1 MATGSLSGRFA
12 PAVGGWPVSARAHH
26 VRAERDERHSGDQSF
41 GSRGRSAQL
50 NPDQGPHTAAG
61 YASKSISSSISAPV
75 NFIQVDGLKI
85 AHKVVGEGEPIIF
98 LARFRGTLN
107 DWDPAFVD
115 AVAKRY
121 RVILFDA
128 PGVGRSGGIVQTSV
142 TTWADQAVKFTRA
155 LGIDHSMFLGWSMG
169 GAVAQIVAVNHPT
182 IVDKLV
188 LLATGPSGNSEF
200 VPANPEFGAR
210 ARKPVYDFDDYQF
223 LFFYS
228 SETAKAACASY
239 LKRVALIEDKDIPAT
254 PESYHNMSIAMADFK
269 GNKERNYFSALKD
282 IDKPVLIANGKFDPS
297 YPLMNSYV
305 LEREIPNS
313 KLIVYP
319 DAGHGFLFQHQ
330 REFVPELLAFLA

>member
-1 MATGSLSGRFA
+1 MERQHPGSPIAHEHFTDDEREIVPLESRGGIGDRQPQATTGS
-12 PAVGGWPVSARAHH
+12 V
-26 VRAERDERHSGDQSF
+26 
-41 GSRGRSAQL
+41 
-50 NPDQGPHTAAG
+50 
-61 YASKSISSSISAPV
+61 SSISAPI

-85 AHKVVGEGEPIIF
+85 AHKVIGKGKPIIF

-115 AVAKRY
+115 AVAKSY
-121 RVILFDA
+121 QVILFDA
-128 PGVGRSGGIVQTSV
+128 PGVGRSSGITPTSV
-142 TTWADQAVKFTRA
+142 TKWADQAVQFSRTIEIEHA
-155 LGIDHSMFLGWSMG
+155 MFLGWSMG
-169 GAVAQIVAVNHPT
+169 GAVAQIIAVNHPA

-188 LLATGPSGNSEF
+188 LLATGPSGNPDF
-200 VPANPEFGAR
+200 VSGNPEFGTR

-223 LFFYS
+223 LFFYA

-239 LKRVALIEDKDIPAT
+239 LERVALIEDRDLAAT
-254 PESYHNMSIAMADFK
+254 PESYQNMTIAMADFK
-269 GNKERNYFSALKD
+269 ANKEKNYFNALKD

-319 DAGHGFLFQHQ
+319 DAGHGFLFQHH
-330 REFVPELLAFLA
+330 REFVPELLAFLASD